1 MNWYYGNGTGTRTMM
16 GWSNGFWLV
25 GLLFEIVI
33 LVDLILVGI
42 WLWKQIN
49 KGK

>member
-1 MNWYYGNGTGTRTMM
+1 MM
-16 GWSNGFWLV
+16 GGYSGWGMMGGPGSFGFITW
-25 GLLFEIVI
+25 IVV

-49 KGK
+49 KK